1 MRDYS
6 KLKERA
12 LKEYGT
18 TPYFHQAG
26 YMLDDGSFLNF
37 SNGFD
42 SDFRYVRG
50 EDHRAISS
58 IYENDFDTAT
68 DYMLDYMKR
77 GNIRTIPETNS
88 INIISKPSEAQLR
101 KINELVRSGKIN
113 NIELSDEKGYTID
126 YLEDIF
132 RPSQINEFLNKH
144 FK

>member
-12 LKEYGT
+12 LKEFGT

-37 SNGFD
+37 ANPFD
-42 SDFRYVRG
+42 LNPRYGRG
-50 EDHRAISS
+50 EDHRNIGS
-58 IYENDFDTAT
+58 IYENDFDTVT
-68 DYMLDYMKR
+68 DYMLDYMKS
-77 GNIRTIPETNS
+77 GNIRVQPES
-88 INIISKPSEAQLR
+88 GGINIISKPSEAQLR
-101 KINELVRSGKIN
+101 KISELVRNGKIN
-113 NIELSDEKGYTID
+113 NIELSDEKGNTID
-126 YLEDIF
+126 YLENIF